1 MLIYVNCLYC
11 ILQWQW
17 RTENENLFKTNTFY
31 DEIQMKIFYSILF
44 YPFVNDLIVNNKR
57 KEDEITIN
65 SSYLIRY
72 KWIQVKID
80 DLKEC

>member
-1 MLIYVNCLYC
+1 
-11 ILQWQW
+11 
-17 RTENENLFKTNTFY
+17 
-31 DEIQMKIFYSILF
+31 MKIYSILILSMMKYKWKYSILF

-57 KEDEITIN
+57 KDDEITIN

-72 KWIQVKID
+72 KWIEVKID

>member
-1 MLIYVNCLYC
+1 
-11 ILQWQW
+11 
-17 RTENENLFKTNTFY
+17 
-31 DEIQMKIFYSILF
+31 MKIYSILILSMMKFKWKYSYSILF

-72 KWIQVKID
+72 KWIQVNID

>member
-1 MLIYVNCLYC
+1 MISYVLSLMDSSMIMNKR
-11 ILQWQW
+11 QWKYIQYKYFLW
-17 RTENENLFKTNTFY
+17 WNT
-31 DEIQMKIFYSILF
+31 MKIFLFYSILF

-80 DLKEC
+80 DLK